1 MPICSACGSNISL
14 GASDCP
20 KCGTLTSC
28 PSEDA
33 DAKSIAKFTTVLKT
47 VLGSL
52 AWAVVAIPLAFVA
65 LDSAYYS
72 FAAYYLGYSLRSPSP
87 YRLDFVGTPALIAG
101 MSALLWVVAFLIL
114 AFPRARKYWLA
125 SVLLLVGGFL
135 IQNYVALPLHQKT

>member
-1 MPICSACGSNISL
+1 MTTCSACGSYISQ

-20 KCGTLTSC
+20 KCGATTSC
-28 PSEDA
+28 PSADA
-33 DAKSIAKFTTVLKT
+33 DAKGVAKFKAI
-47 VLGSL
+47 LGSL
-52 AWAVVAIPLAFVA
+52 AWAIATIPLAFVA
-65 LDSAYYS
+65 LGAAYYS

-101 MSALLWVVAFLIL
+101 MAALLWVVAFLIL
-114 AFPRARKYWLA
+114 ALPRTRKYWLA